1 MKHQPY
7 IGLLFKKNSA
17 IIVMEFMDLKK
28 TNGKGVKAAADC

>member
-1 MKHQPY
+1 MKHHPY

-28 TNGKGVKAAADC
+28 KKWERREGSS